1 MRYELSPYFTFK
13 SKGVYRDTSSK
24 GDGRRHDIYRACAI
38 INGRRVRKRFKDREQ
53 AKAWLRNR
61 CV

>member
-1 MRYELSPYFTFK
+1 MNYKLSPYFTFV
-13 SKGVYRDTSSK
+13 SKGVYHDTSSK
-24 GDGRRHDIYRACAI
+24 GNCKRHDIYRACAI